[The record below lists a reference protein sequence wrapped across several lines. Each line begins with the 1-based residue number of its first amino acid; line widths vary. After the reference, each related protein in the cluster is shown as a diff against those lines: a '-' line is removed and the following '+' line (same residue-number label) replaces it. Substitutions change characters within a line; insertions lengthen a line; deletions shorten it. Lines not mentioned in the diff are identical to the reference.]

1 MPLQTMLD
9 KGLQNGGMSVL
20 RLAPWVVFGPIT
32 GLFSEWALHAL
43 SRGQRRKAAA
53 IVALNMVVVGSIPL
67 LTLIIAKYRL
77 MS

>member
-1 MPLQTMLD
+1 MSLQTTLD
-9 KGLQNGGMSVL
+9 NGLRNGGMSVL
-20 RLAPWVVFGPIT
+20 RVAPWVVFGPIT

-43 SRGQRRKAAA
+43 RRGQPRRAAA
-53 IVALNMVVVGSIPL
+53 IVVLNMMVVGSIPL